1 MKKRGLTKKKVA
13 KILAILAS
21 VSFLISIFFTHFYY
35 YKCEDLSCFK
45 SHQANCD
52 KTKFLKDTPEAI
64 WEYKIEE
71 KTGGRCLIGV
81 TMVELKKGGV
91 ERLSLKGKSM
101 DCYMLLGDMSSPE
114 DDLSRCTGQL
124 KENLQE
130 IIIQK
135 LHAYVV
141 ENLGQIS
148 KELQQQI

>member
-1 MKKRGLTKKKVA
+1 
-13 KILAILAS
+13 
-21 VSFLISIFFTHFYY
+21 
-35 YKCEDLSCFK
+35 
-45 SHQANCD
+45 
-52 KTKFLKDTPEAI
+52 
-64 WEYKIEE
+64 
-71 KTGGRCLIGV
+71 
-81 TMVELKKGGV
+81 
-91 ERLSLKGKSM
+91 
-101 DCYMLLGDMSSPE
+101 MSSPE